1 VTSNPSFWNPPDYH
15 WHRCSKDH
23 DQDSLGDIRETLQRI
38 ENTMAT
44 QADID
49 ALTTALTAD
58 DAAIATEIANLQ
70 AANPNLDLSALTAAV
85 AATAALVPAATT
97 SAAPGVPAAGQ

>member
-1 VTSNPSFWNPPDYH
+1 MSEQWSPPEWH
-15 WHRCSKDH
+15 WHRCTKDH
-23 DQDSLGDIRETLQRI
+23 DQDSLGDIRETLRRI

-58 DAAIATEIANLQ
+58 DAAIAQEIAALQ
-70 AANPNLDLSALTAAV
+70 AANPALDLSGLQAAV
-85 AATAALVPAATT
+85 AATAALVPA
-97 SAAPGVPAAGQ
+97 PDQPAS